1 LANVHYT
8 ASYINAGGLPSV
20 RDIRP
25 LSARCTTNV
34 GGAVGEFFS
43 TTPTVSCEMLSQK
56 PSSIALSANNRSVQ
70 RAWPW
75 GAVEQAKAVILA
87 RAAVNL
93 GWFARAWTLMQ
104 S

>member
-1 LANVHYT
+1 
-8 ASYINAGGLPSV
+8 V

-34 GGAVGEFFS
+34 GGAVGESFFS

-87 RAAVNL
+87 RAVPSIL
-93 GWFARAWTLMQ
+93 VVCQ
-104 S
+104 SVDAHAKLSLNQSSDTAA